1 MNKRNGIVAFH
12 GNLMLRS
19 NLDVYAMYEIP
30 ETIVNTVDIT
40 LKNEFKELV
49 SDTLSDLEIFGGF
62 EVSTIPFSTEATHNY
77 KFLEQDLAE
86 DTKPVG
92 LYLMKRQAEE
102 LKKQIGE
109 TSQDRFFLT
118 IPLRN
123 NHVSLDFK
131 DGLKTA
137 ITDFSNRVM
146 ATIGSDVTFDE
157 DWYERF
163 EELNHEIYQTLLPL
177 NGYMP
182 KQDQT
187 IFVNNNHYLRGM
199 SVDRELEIIQI
210 ENNIDNFG
218 SAGVSFENYGILTL
232 SDGAQTTYLAILPIA
247 IPPSNLSYNHFIERR
262 RLLGFDTEVQTKAIF
277 AKKNGFNSMQQRAN
291 RAKQKHKK
299 TNEDIAMRNGIVRD
313 EIGQAEALSEDLV
326 KKSNRGETI
335 ISYLQSMFV
344 YDDDYDR
351 LQEKIKIVMRNFKKA
366 NIELARAKDDQI
378 YLFYKHRLTE
388 PLFENERRY
397 LQTTTMAGFAESL
410 FFTGQKVGSDVGL
423 YMGRVDSRY
432 DRWSGGYKEALQNS
446 RNLVYY
452 NLLQANKLDVEG
464 KISFDGLVKVT
475 GQMGMGKSF
484 FVKQMFVMNSI
495 LKTKLLY
502 FDPKAEV
509 RKQFMKVLHDYE
521 SQGIYPEI
529 CDYIKQINFV
539 TIDARNSENH
549 GVLDPLVFLTG
560 QEAKNLII
568 SMIGEFYDL
577 KQNEQFEKE
586 LLQMIEKYLVLRE
599 NGEKVGTKNIM
610 EALTKSETDRVRIT
624 AELLLEKMSNSTLS
638 LCFSNGQNEAISMSK
653 RISIIE
659 VTGLELPTSETSI
672 TENQRQSLVALYAL
686 GQFCYKFGSESKK
699 ESITFIDEA
708 WFFNITD
715 VGREIIMKIRRTG
728 RSFNNFLVF
737 VSQSHKDSNSELD
750 DTGFG
755 TLFSFN
761 SPTETD
767 LILDTHGIVKSEET
781 RKWVS
786 SMSMGQCLFTD
797 PFGRTERITIDGI
810 VSEINPLCDTIETEL
825 VAV

>member
-77 KFLEQDLAE
+77 TFLEQDLAE
-86 DTKPVG
+86 DTKPFG

-163 EELNHEIYQTLLPL
+163 EALNHEIYQTLLPL

-199 SVDRELEIIQI
+199 SVDRELEIIQV

-299 TNEDIAMRNGIVRD
+299 TNEDIAMRNGVVRD

-335 ISYLQSMFV
+335 ISYLQSLFV

-509 RKQFMKVLHDYE
+509 RKQFMKVLHEYE

-638 LCFSNGQNEAISMSK
+638 LCFSNGQNKAISMSK

-715 VGREIIMKIRRTG
+715 VGKEIIMKIRRTG

>member
-86 DTKPVG
+86 DTKPFG

-146 ATIGSDVTFDE
+146 ATIGTDVTFDE

-177 NGYMP
+177 NGYMLT
-182 KQDQT
+182 KDQT
-187 IFVNNNHYLRGM
+187 IFVNTVQYSRGM
-199 SVDRELEIIQI
+199 SVDKELEVIQV

-351 LQEKIKIVMRNFKKA
+351 LQEKIKIVMRNFKKIG
-366 NIELARAKDDQI
+366 IELARAKDDQV

-484 FVKQMFVMNSI
+484 FVKQTFVMNSI

-509 RKQFMKVLHDYE
+509 RKQFMKVLHEYE

-638 LCFSNGQNEAISMSK
+638 LCFSDGQNKAISMSK

>member
-262 RLLGFDTEVQTKAIF
+262 RLLGFDTEVQTKVIF

-509 RKQFMKVLHDYE
+509 RKQFMKVLHEYE

-624 AELLLEKMSNSTLS
+624 AELLLEKISNSTLS